1 MKGRHIAMIAN
12 TSTTTNHCTIPRQK
26 IATILTPCT
35 KYKKTSTQNVAP
47 QCRHKHTHTHAK
59 PQKNDGWLRH
69 MHSATLDGLKTINN
83 DNLFTP
89 TQWGRKSQHATT
101 KVPPHTHTH
110 THARKNPPRNEQTE
124 HTESLTHMLPHNK
137 TIDDGPNTRHI
148 CQPTTRAMTKNCNM
162 HRVFLKLHILSRLEH
177 KPFSPLNFKTPFD
190 F

>member
-1 MKGRHIAMIAN
+1 MLTIRCNHVRLAKKLQHQQQHRTLMKGRHIAMIAN

-47 QCRHKHTHTHAK
+47 QCRHKHTHTHTHTHAK

-89 TQWGRKSQHATT
+89 TQWGRKSQNATT

-110 THARKNPPRNEQTE
+110 THTHTHARAKTHHETNRQNRQNP
-124 HTESLTHMLPHNK
+124 
-137 TIDDGPNTRHI
+137 
-148 CQPTTRAMTKNCNM
+148 
-162 HRVFLKLHILSRLEH
+162 
-177 KPFSPLNFKTPFD
+177 
-190 F
+190 